1 MRSTGRSDG
10 SLSNL
15 NVIILRR
22 NKARGEIV
30 DDLKTMTEDSSE
42 SAFWIDDHLKRVLK
56 KLVYSFIDAENQLY
70 GLQIRK
76 KRLES
81 FNSDGKVPSGLKINV
96 VAKGQRVQSLLP
108 LLRRWTTK
116 NSKQRNGAKKKRR
129 ISTLLSS
136 LGENLSRLVL
146 LR

>member
-15 NVIILRR
+15 NVVILRR
-22 NKARGEIV
+22 NKARGEIL

-42 SAFWIDDHLKRVLK
+42 SAFWIDNHLKRVLK

-70 GLQIRK
+70 GLQIRE

-81 FNSDGKVPSGLKINV
+81 FKSDGKVPSGLKINV

-108 LLRRWTTK
+108 PLRR
-116 NSKQRNGAKKKRR
+116 
-129 ISTLLSS
+129 
-136 LGENLSRLVL
+136 
-146 LR
+146 